1 MRMKQL
7 FLLLLLFPVF
17 FIPVEGM
24 CNLPINTDSS
34 IVKSSHDSIIYRE
47 LDEIKVYPHK
57 KKPISQREY
66 IRMVT
71 KIKKVY
77 PFAKEAAHELDLY
90 NEMYEKITSE
100 RERKQYVKRVE
111 KELFAKHDQDIK
123 RMTISEGRYL
133 LLLIDR
139 ETGNTSFE
147 LLKEIKGSFSAAF
160 WQGIAK
166 VFKNNLKEEYDPIN
180 KHQAIEQIV
189 QQIEAGKL

>member
-1 MRMKQL
+1 MKQL
-7 FLLLLLFPVF
+7 LLTLLLLPIFFMPVKGGCQSTF
-17 FIPVEGM
+17 GS
-24 CNLPINTDSS
+24 DSS
-34 IVKSSHDSIIYRE
+34 NVISTHDTIIYRE

-57 KKPISQREY
+57 NKPLSQREY
-66 IRMVT
+66 TRMVT

-77 PFAKEAAHELDLY
+77 PFAKEAAHELELY

-100 RERKQYVKRVE
+100 RERKKYVKKVE
-111 KELFAKHDQDIK
+111 KELFAKHDQDIRK
-123 RMTISEGRYL
+123 MTISEGRYL

-139 ETGNTSFE
+139 ETGNTSYD
-147 LLKEIKGSFSAAF
+147 LLKDIKGNLSAAF

-189 QQIEAGKL
+189 QQIEAGRL